1 MKTNVASTSIEAY
14 ANFILGPELPRQQK
28 QIVDFL
34 ASRPGGHTR
43 NEIAEGTGL
52 RLSSVTGRIHEL
64 LERGTVQE
72 ISRRPCSITGVASHV
87 VRLAPMQRALF
98 EEAA

>member
-1 MKTNVASTSIEAY
+1 MARAMAATSLEAY
-14 ANFILGPELPRQQK
+14 GAFILGDALPRQQK

-43 NEIAEGTGL
+43 NEIAQGTGL

-72 ISRRPCSITGVASHV
+72 VSRRPCSITGVASHV
-87 VRLAPMQRALF
+87 VRLAPVQRALF
-98 EEAA
+98 DA